1 MELYTK
7 LLSTIYILKEK
18 VFKFRMHH
26 PYIFELYHT
35 SLRESSFVVDLC
47 YFSPIILEALH
58 CFIYNQQKL
67 KFSIIPRSRLCVQRR
82 GWQNPSRRHI
92 FGVGGVV
99 IFFSIFLL
107 TWGPPMWPLLYTNG
121 KTLIPNSK
129 FDTYYLLT
137 SNNDCKLRK
146 TRVDRTSK
154 ETHKLLNAPLKWKF
168 SNTTFDL
175 HFQ

>member
-47 YFSPIILEALH
+47 YFSPIILEALQ

-67 KFSIIPRSRLCVQRR
+67 KFSTSQEVGYVYR
-82 GWQNPSRRHI
+82 GE
-92 FGVGGVV
+92 
-99 IFFSIFLL
+99 
-107 TWGPPMWPLLYTNG
+107 
-121 KTLIPNSK
+121 
-129 FDTYYLLT
+129 
-137 SNNDCKLRK
+137 
-146 TRVDRTSK
+146 VDRTPP
-154 ETHKLLNAPLKWKF
+154 EDTYLVWGVWLFFFNIFTHMGSTHVTPPLYKWKN
-168 SNTTFDL
+168 SNSKSEI
-175 HFQ
+175 